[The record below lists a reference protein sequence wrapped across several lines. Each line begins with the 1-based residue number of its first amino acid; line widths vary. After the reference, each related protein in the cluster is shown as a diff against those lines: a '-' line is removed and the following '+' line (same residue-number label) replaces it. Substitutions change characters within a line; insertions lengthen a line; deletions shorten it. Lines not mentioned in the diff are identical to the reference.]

1 MQIFNAISVYA
12 LFGTRKARGRK
23 KLLQFYFVNDDKDQ
37 KKEKGGR
44 NKKTRPQPSTDSI
57 KINRP
62 DHNKGTVL
70 PRLVRRRTVKLISFF
85 DKKRPLI
92 LSNFLRFVSF
102 LSRETLI

>member
-44 NKKTRPQPSTDSI
+44 NKKTRPQPSTYSI

-70 PRLVRRRTVKLISFF
+70 PRLVRTAPPEALIYR
-85 DKKRPLI
+85 KKCPGLEPI
-92 LSNFLRFVSF
+92 FSN
-102 LSRETLI
+102 